1 MMHDALSIL
10 EIGFVRLVRTLVS
23 LGRKA
28 IAQRNANVT
37 NYFAIFRRVQ
47 FIIIPAYSVVSLTSR
62 ENSRHMPALI
72 FTQVCD
78 NNSPIPIPSREQSR
92 C

>member
-28 IAQRNANVT
+28 ITQRNANVT
-37 NYFAIFRRVQ
+37 NYFAIFRLVQ

-62 ENSRHMPALI
+62 ENSRHMPAPPYLY
-72 FTQVCD
+72 
-78 NNSPIPIPSREQSR
+78 SGLR
-92 C
+92 